1 MPPKRPATFSTT
13 VCVMVPVFAQH
24 TDCPSIT
31 VMDDGVNAY
40 SVTFTVTAAPLLAH
54 RSAADGEDGELE
66 ESLQATAVK
75 APMAKSA
82 SARLVRMDK
91 SLT

>member
-1 MPPKRPATFSTT
+1 MW
-13 VCVMVPVFAQH
+13 PVFAQH
-24 TDCPSIT
+24 TDCPTAT
-31 VMDDGVNAY
+31 VTAAGENEY

-54 RSAADGEDGELE
+54 RSAADGADGELE

>member
-54 RSAADGEDGELE
+54 RSAADGELE